1 MSNFD
6 LTEKNGL
13 NKAINYIK
21 CNKFLSI
28 YFLPYTLAYDGFN
41 KLLSSS
47 DKNIDQAKTVEQ
59 LIEKGKKNGV
69 KKMTITLESS
79 AGFNVEAP
87 IEGVSIKASLGS
99 KGKMTLEIEYK

>member
-21 CNKFLSI
+21 GNKFLSI

-69 KKMTITLESS
+69 KKMISATDPCRALHSPYINTSS
-79 AGFNVEAP
+79 
-87 IEGVSIKASLGS
+87 I
-99 KGKMTLEIEYK
+99 